1 MHTNRITDL
10 IERSVPND
18 QPHTPSASPLMPN
31 ASCPATDAPHP
42 PTTDLNTLLTDYHR
56 ADLTLPD
63 LAALHDITITQLL
76 DILDS
81 PHITAILDRLT
92 HHANLQSQR
101 IAAAARPLALDRLRH
116 LTTHDPADSRPL
128 SPALEARH
136 REITR
141 KAAAQLLRHTPQPTT
156 DRSPRRRRKPDTTG
170 DDGPATPIAH
180 TMPRCPPN
188 DQSRTPTRPTGPRA
202 RSRPTPVASPT
213 TSPSTCPTA
222 PVPTAPSPSSA
233 YPTMSVSPS
242 TEAARAQPT
251 DPAPSATPSPAT
263 PPPNPPASTGPAST
277 TPAMSSPQTPTTTT
291 SSAPCA
297 PPTPASPPPPPRST
311 NGAFSPSSSAAAT
324 TSPSPSSAPLA
335 ERSSNIRGVY
345 FDPHL
350 DVRPEPGSGMP
361 FRALLEMPSV
371 KSIHNFGFSELAN
384 SREHLEW
391 FLASG
396 GQLGEDIDID
406 NILDDSDPNQPDLFV
421 SLDLDVIDMAF
432 APGVSAMNPAGWTS
446 RHAEAAVFAAGMSN
460 RVRCFD
466 IMELCPP
473 HDINARTARLAAH
486 LFLTFLRGFTE
497 RDS

>member
-1 MHTNRITDL
+1 MPT
-10 IERSVPND
+10 ERPI
-18 QPHTPSASPLMPN
+18 PHTYPPDWPKGALASDTGRFADNITLDLPDSPRADCPVALLGIPDDVGIALN
-31 ASCPATDAPHP
+31 RGRPGAAHGPRAFRDALARYAAAQPASFDWPRVYDAGDVIPADPDDNDLVGTMR
-42 PTTDLNTLLTDYHR
+42 TTHARVTAATAALHERGFLPVLIGGGH
-56 ADLTLPD
+56 DLTLPFV
-63 LAALHDITITQLL
+63 
-76 DILDS
+76 
-81 PHITAILDRLT
+81 
-92 HHANLQSQR
+92 
-101 IAAAARPLALDRLRH
+101 
-116 LTTHDPADSRPL
+116 
-128 SPALEARH
+128 
-136 REITR
+136 
-141 KAAAQLLRHTPQPTT
+141 
-156 DRSPRRRRKPDTTG
+156 
-170 DDGPATPIAH
+170 
-180 TMPRCPPN
+180 
-188 DQSRTPTRPTGPRA
+188 RA
-202 RSRPTPVASPT
+202 
-213 TSPSTCPTA
+213 
-222 PVPTAPSPSSA
+222 
-233 YPTMSVSPS
+233 
-242 TEAARAQPT
+242 
-251 DPAPSATPSPAT
+251 
-263 PPPNPPASTGPAST
+263 
-277 TPAMSSPQTPTTTT
+277 
-291 SSAPCA
+291 
-297 PPTPASPPPPPRST
+297 
-311 NGAFSPSSSAAAT
+311 
-324 TSPSPSSAPLA
+324 LA